1 MTRAFRE
8 VLINEHADLEEV
20 TDDVVVVEEGD
31 QAVDEDAFEAER
43 EHVDTLEDD
52 SSQTTSVEE
61 ETEKTE
67 VLEDSNGIFSVF
79 LDATAVYRIAF
90 RVSWI
95 PIICQFVN
103 YFVTL
108 AIFPGLVTSMESE
121 SLGDWFPIILVTVV

>member
-52 SSQTTSVEE
+52 Q
-61 ETEKTE
+61 
-67 VLEDSNGIFSVF
+67 FS
-79 LDATAVYRIAF
+79 
-90 RVSWI
+90 
-95 PIICQFVN
+95 C
-103 YFVTL
+103 
-108 AIFPGLVTSMESE
+108 
-121 SLGDWFPIILVTVV
+121 